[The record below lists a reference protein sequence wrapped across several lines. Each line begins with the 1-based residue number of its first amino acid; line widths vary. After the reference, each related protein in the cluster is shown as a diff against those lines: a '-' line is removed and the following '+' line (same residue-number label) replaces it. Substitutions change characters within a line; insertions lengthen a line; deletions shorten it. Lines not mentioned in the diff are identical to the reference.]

1 MEVIKRGIT
10 PDCIDIQV
18 EDWSV
23 SYSHIYDKK
32 DVLAAYP
39 DDVRGV
45 YPRIRIAFQFDNSDE
60 AAKAFESLASG
71 DKKIVDFEKYCTN
84 SEIDY
89 VKKYF
94 DYMRK

>member
-18 EDWSV
+18 EDWSMH
-23 SYSHIYDKK
+23 YPKIYGKS
-32 DVLAAYP
+32 DVLATYP
-39 DDVRGV
+39 EDVRGV
-45 YPRIRIAFQFDNSDE
+45 HPSIRIAFQFKNSDE
-60 AAKAFESLASG
+60 SMKAFESLASG